1 MTFTH
6 RRTHWRTASIRQG
19 RPAASEYFQKSEF
32 LEDVF
37 TIMILVGPL
46 KPPNHPRYL
55 NTEFVGHT
63 YPVKTTT

>member
-1 MTFTH
+1 M
-6 RRTHWRTASIRQG
+6 RLRTSSIQRVK
-19 RPAASEYFQKSEF
+19 RAASATFQESEF

-37 TIMILVGPL
+37 TMNDFGFPL

-63 YPVKTTT
+63 YPTKTIDQ